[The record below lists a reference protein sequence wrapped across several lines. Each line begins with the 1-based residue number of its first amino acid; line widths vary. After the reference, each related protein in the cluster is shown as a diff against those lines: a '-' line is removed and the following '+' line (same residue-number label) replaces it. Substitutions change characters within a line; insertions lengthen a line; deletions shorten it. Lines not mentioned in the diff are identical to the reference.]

1 MLHFSVEN
9 MSCGHC
15 VRSITAALQAL
26 DPQAQ
31 VRIDLARG
39 ELDFTGQLSIEQVL
53 ETLKA
58 QGYPAVPRNI
68 QG

>member
-1 MLHFSVEN
+1 MLHFNVEN

-15 VRSITAALQAL
+15 VKSITAALLAL

-31 VRIDLARG
+31 VSIDLARG
-39 ELDFTGQLSIEQVL
+39 ELDFTGQLAVEQVL

-58 QGYPAVPRNI
+58 QGYPAVQRNT